1 MAHGLGAGAWRPAP
15 PLARLPAS
23 RFLAAVQLARRCG
36 PTSCNAGL
44 RSNQVMSAGGDEPVV
59 LSEVRGAVGVLTLN
73 RPTRLNAWTGEMQA
87 LLYGHLENFEVCM
100 TTRRAKM

>member
-1 MAHGLGAGAWRPAP
+1 MAWELAPGAP
-15 PLARLPAS
+15 PRLARLPAS